1 MSYAEEFNK
10 KMQEMKSEFEN
21 IDFNKEDKE
30 METVDFE
37 EPVEVERKGG
47 IKGFIKENPEVA
59 VIGTAI
65 ITAAVCSAIGKKLG
79 YKKGHK
85 VGFAAGVEACKF
97 VGKLDVQCICPE
109 KDVVKMFIKG
119 MSGVGEKTLELSSN
133 AEQATSL
140 LKDLQACVAAAKT
153 GADPDAIYDILNM
166 SPETLAAIKS
176 IGEI

>member
-1 MSYAEEFNK
+1 MSYAEEFGK
-10 KMQEMKSEFEN
+10 KMQEMKSKFEN
-21 IDFNKEDKE
+21 IEINKEDEE

-37 EPVEVERKGG
+37 EPVEVARKGG

-65 ITAAVCSAIGKKLG
+65 VAAALGSAIGKKIG

-85 VGFAAGVEACKF
+85 IGFLAGIEASKF
-97 VGKLDVQCICPE
+97 VGNIDIQCICPD
-109 KDVVKMFIKG
+109 KDVVKMIIKG
-119 MSGVGEKTLELSSN
+119 MCGVGERSLELTSN
-133 AEQATSL
+133 ADQATSL

-176 IGEI
+176 INEL

>member
-21 IDFNKEDKE
+21 INFKEDEE
-30 METVDFE
+30 METMDFE

-65 ITAAVCSAIGKKLG
+65 ITAAVCSAIGKKIG

-85 VGFAAGVEACKF
+85 VGFAAGIEASKF
-97 VGKLDVQCICPE
+97 VGNLDIQCICPE

-119 MSGVGEKTLELSSN
+119 MCGVGNRTLELSSN
-133 AEQATSL
+133 AEQATCL